1 MSRSKKIIPLNEC
14 LAANRLVGRNFLISG
29 GRLGDGNF
37 GEVRLGIELKTK
49 EK

>member
-1 MSRSKKIIPLNEC
+1 MSKSKKIIRLNEC
-14 LAANRLVGRNFLISG
+14 LAANRLVGGNFLISG

-37 GEVRLGIELKTK
+37 GEVRLGLELKTK